1 MRIHHFC
8 DFSDQKKKKKPKVN
22 HKKVFKEHKLRD
34 ILQNK
39 ATDMTTRCKL

>member
-8 DFSDQKKKKKPKVN
+8 DFSDQKKKKPKVN
-22 HKKVFKEHKLRD
+22 HKKVFEEHKLRD